1 MKKFYFLLFALTA
14 NFLTA
19 QTTADFTAAD
29 GYADGPLE
37 NNNDWHN
44 DSSGFTVDITNEESS
59 TSIDGAAA
67 FWTEQLTSI
76 SGSMVSFEVNLNFS
90 GDFQYGANTLMAQI
104 GFYNQYHIAAGGA
117 KRDFIYLSYN
127 NFNGYL
133 KISDRSNANFGIVTK
148 AVDDWIGSDLTVK
161 VSLTI
166 GTSAADSY
174 VSVILINNTT
184 GVSTDVGSYGNGS
197 GGFSAEGISVRP
209 EIYAYANNGKVRGF
223 FSSVTLQDGV
233 ATNTESMAVTGVA
246 LLDENSLN
254 TESHARSTFNL
265 SQNPIEDIVQL
276 KGVEIG
282 RKISIYSITGA
293 KASNHI
299 YDGSPLNISH
309 LNTGV
314 YFMQV
319 PGFTTQKLIKK

>member
-19 QTTADFTAAD
+19 QTTADFTSAD

-37 NNNDWHN
+37 NNDDWHD

-59 TSIDGAAA
+59 TSIDGATA

-133 KISDRSNANFGIVTK
+133 KISDRSNANFAIGTK
-148 AVDDWIGSDLTVK
+148 AVGDWIGSDLTVR

-166 GTSAADSY
+166 GTSADDSY

-197 GGFSAEGISVRP
+197 GGISVRP
-209 EIYAYANNGKVRGF
+209 EIYAYANNGNVRGF

-299 YDGSPLNISH
+299 YDGSPLNLSH